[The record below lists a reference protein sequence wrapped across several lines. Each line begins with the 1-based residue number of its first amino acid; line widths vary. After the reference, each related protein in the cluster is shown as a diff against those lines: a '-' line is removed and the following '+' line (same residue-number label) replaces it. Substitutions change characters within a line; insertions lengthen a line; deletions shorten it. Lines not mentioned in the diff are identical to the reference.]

1 MTRQKFIKIMDN
13 AIKKCNSISDGGYT
27 CNTLSIEETGNH
39 YGAPTKLRKK
49 YSSTFK
55 FGANT
60 VTSLL
65 YEEYTR
71 PDRELIK
78 RVRLSCLEL
87 FKAITLE
94 SKGYE
99 KL

>member
-27 CNTLSIEETGNH
+27 CNTLSRVQSGYSWN
-39 YGAPTKLRKK
+39 APTKLRKK
-49 YSSTFK
+49 YSSTFN
-55 FGANT
+55 FGADT

-65 YEEYTR
+65 YEEHTR
-71 PDRELIK
+71 PDRELVK
-78 RVRLSCLEL
+78 KVRLSCLEL
-87 FKAITLE
+87 SKAITLE

>member
-1 MTRQKFIKIMDN
+1 MTRQKFIKIMNN
-13 AIKKCNSISDGGYT
+13 AISRCNRLSDGGYT

-39 YGAPTKLRKK
+39 YGAPTKLRTK
-49 YSSTFK
+49 YSKTFN
-55 FGANT
+55 FGGDT

-65 YEEYTR
+65 YEGCTR
-71 PDRELIK
+71 PDRELVK